1 MALSSG
7 VFFHFRVMPCY
18 RDQLLG
24 MFGCTCVALGCK
36 LAYALEKYFWSH
48 IISREAAEVKEQPFW
63 VLTDV

>member
-1 MALSSG
+1 
-7 VFFHFRVMPCY
+7 MPCY

-24 MFGCTCVALGCK
+24 MFGCTYVALGCK

-48 IISREAAEVKEQPFW
+48 IISREAAEVKEQLFW